1 MGLAQLSINRKM
13 LTLRADRMKR
23 YFTFFVLFLFSLNFL
38 GFYGYYAFRLIE
50 IRKEAKAQLKYLP
63 EHQLSKFTFSTLAY
77 EQVKRGDDEIQVEG
91 RMYDIARLEKTA
103 DSVII
108 FALHDEAEDNLISFL
123 QTVLKRTAT
132 DKKPI
137 PVSITHFFGLT
148 YLGSFFE
155 WKSSAPRYETG
166 STVHTFS
173 CSTFK
178 TQLSTPP
185 PKVI

>member
-1 MGLAQLSINRKM
+1 
-13 LTLRADRMKR
+13 MKR

-63 EHQLSKFTFSTLAY
+63 EEQLSKFTFSTLAY
-77 EQVKRGDDEIQVEG
+77 EEVKRGDDEIQVEG
-91 RMYDIARLEKTA
+91 RMYDIARLERTT

-123 QTVLKRTAT
+123 QTVLKRSAT

-137 PVSITHFFGLT
+137 PSSVTQFFGLT
-148 YLGSFFE
+148 YLGSFFKWE
-155 WKSSAPRYETG
+155 SEFLRSEAGNTTY
-166 STVHTFS
+166 TFS
-173 CSTFK
+173 QHIFSL
-178 TQLSTPP
+178 QRSTPP
-185 PKVI
+185 PRVI